1 MLLDIEVEPRSN
13 PSLFYV
19 SANNDSHLGLVD
31 SVLIR
36 HSASHEAIACLG
48 RSNGKK
54 VIHFIKPLP
63 IDLLSLLTEYVQ
75 KWNL

>member
-1 MLLDIEVEPRSN
+1 MLLDIKVEPRSN

-19 SANNDSHLGLVD
+19 SENNDSHLGLMD

-36 HSASHEAIACLG
+36 YLASHEAIACLG
-48 RSNGKK
+48 RSNGRK
-54 VIHFIKPLP
+54 VIHLLKPLP
-63 IDLLSLLTEYVQ
+63 IDVLSLLTEYVQ